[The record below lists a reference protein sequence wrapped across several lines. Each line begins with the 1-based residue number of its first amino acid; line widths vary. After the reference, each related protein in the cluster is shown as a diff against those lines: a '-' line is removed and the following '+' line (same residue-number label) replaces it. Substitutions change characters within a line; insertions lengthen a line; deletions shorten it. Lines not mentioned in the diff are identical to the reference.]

1 MMPSKKSNRPT
12 NLLTIQ
18 ESQARRERPMTGFGL
33 WRLGFRPFYLGGAL
47 LASVA
52 MLLWLGILS
61 GAWSL
66 PETTLNPM
74 TWHAHEMVFGFTLA
88 IIAGFLLTASNN
100 WTGILPAAGLRL
112 AILFLLWSLARFF
125 MIQGSILLAAT
136 ADLAFAVLL
145 AGFLFRVLWRARL
158 WKNFTLLG
166 LVILMAAFNVW
177 FYVILL
183 TDQSTSPLYPVE
195 LALLVVM
202 QLLVVMGG
210 RVIPNFTQ
218 NGVPGIAVWK
228 PPFFVT
234 ATPLFTAFGI
244 VGWFTL
250 PPRLA
255 FTGCLIGAGINLA
268 RWIGWQPWKT
278 LKHPMVWVLQLG
290 YVWIPV
296 TLLLMG
302 FESLGLVQRSMPVHA
317 LAVGAMGLI
326 IAGMITRTAMGH
338 TGRPIIASRLETG
351 FFLLIAFSGLLR
363 VAAASQQPGNS
374 LSNLLLLASG
384 MTWAIGFL
392 AYAYRYAPWL
402 WRPRIDGRPG

>member
-1 MMPSKKSNRPT
+1 
-12 NLLTIQ
+12 
-18 ESQARRERPMTGFGL
+18 
-33 WRLGFRPFYLGGAL
+33 
-47 LASVA
+47 
-52 MLLWLGILS
+52 
-61 GAWSL
+61 
-66 PETTLNPM
+66 M

-228 PPFFVT
+228 P
-234 ATPLFTAFGI
+234 
-244 VGWFTL
+244 
-250 PPRLA
+250 R
-255 FTGCLIGAGINLA
+255 
-268 RWIGWQPWKT
+268 
-278 LKHPMVWVLQLG
+278 
-290 YVWIPV
+290 
-296 TLLLMG
+296 
-302 FESLGLVQRSMPVHA
+302 
-317 LAVGAMGLI
+317 
-326 IAGMITRTAMGH
+326 
-338 TGRPIIASRLETG
+338 
-351 FFLLIAFSGLLR
+351 
-363 VAAASQQPGNS
+363 S
-374 LSNLLLLASG
+374 LSLPHHSLQHLASSAG
-384 MTWAIGFL
+384 SRCRHAW
-392 AYAYRYAPWL
+392 PS
-402 WRPRIDGRPG
+402 PVV